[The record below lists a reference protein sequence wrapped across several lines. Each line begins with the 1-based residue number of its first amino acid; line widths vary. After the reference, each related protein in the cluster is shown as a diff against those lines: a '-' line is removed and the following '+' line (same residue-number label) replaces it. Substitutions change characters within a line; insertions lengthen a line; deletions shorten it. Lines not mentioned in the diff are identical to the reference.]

1 MSDMN
6 RQYAMATIHSTS
18 VEDFDAGDSDILLG
32 RTEET
37 SYPWQ
42 RWYREPQSKNRKP
55 LYIVGAVLVVLFL
68 SGIMYRMGAHM
79 AADRKPVMSSVPEER
94 ITDRLAALNG
104 PPTLKFR
111 GLNLYFRLLCELAAN
126 SLFWADNLKPNLR
139 YISSWIDAGWSTLFL
154 ILLVPRD

>member
-1 MSDMN
+1 MN
-6 RQYAMATIHSTS
+6 RQYPMATIHSTS

-42 RWYREPQSKNRKP
+42 RWYREHHSKKRKR

-68 SGIMYRMGAHM
+68 SGIMYKMGAHM
-79 AADRKPVMSSVPEER
+79 AAVKKPEMSSVPEER
-94 ITDRLAALNG
+94 ISDRLTALNG
-104 PPTLKFR
+104 SPTLKFR
-111 GLNLYFRLLCELAAN
+111 GLNLCFQLFCESSAN
-126 SLFWADNLKPNLR
+126 SIFLADNLKPNLR
-139 YISSWIDAGWSTLFL
+139 YITSWIDAGWSTLFL